1 MFKDKSQYEWLVGI
15 IDNLNLD
22 TAVIHHSQTQ
32 TQNFQLPTTEAEKW
46 KESKSCHMVLLCY
59 PWNEKNR
66 KEIQTVS
73 KSFIFVNQD
82 KADQRTVSHM
92 TAIPPDHDSL

>member
-1 MFKDKSQYEWLVGI
+1 M
-15 IDNLNLD
+15 
-22 TAVIHHSQTQ
+22 
-32 TQNFQLPTTEAEKW
+32 EAEKG
-46 KESKSCHMVLLCY
+46 KESKSCHLLTY
-59 PWNEKNR
+59 YSAILEIR

-82 KADQRTVSHM
+82 KADQRTASHM

>member
-1 MFKDKSQYEWLVGI
+1 MNDMFV
-15 IDNLNLD
+15 IDNLNMA
-22 TAVIHHSQTQ
+22 TAVIHHRVRHRSRLKQK
-32 TQNFQLPTTEAEKW
+32 NGKKVKVVIWSYSAILEK
-46 KESKSCHMVLLCY
+46 K
-59 PWNEKNR
+59 KNR

-82 KADQRTVSHM
+82 KADQRTASHM